1 MRKLAVVLICMSF
14 LQQAFGWGDEG
25 HRAINRAAAGKLPA
39 EMPAFLRGAAERI
52 EYLGPEPDRWR
63 HQEEFALKNSQEP
76 DHFIDLER
84 VADVPQLPPGRY
96 QFYELLY
103 EKRAAL
109 LARRSVHPRQGP
121 PPATTG
127 MDLANPDD
135 LLPERVGLQP
145 YITLEVYDRLKVA
158 FREYRYLKS
167 QGQKTEAVEQNIVFY
182 MGWLGHYVGDAANP
196 LHTTV
201 KYNGWVGDNP
211 NGYTTEH
218 RIHWMMEGPFVG
230 DNLARMPLLGLLQ
243 PPAKLQ
249 NPWQDYL
256 AFLWSSH
263 ALVEKCYQ
271 LEKTGGFIGEGTAE
285 SREFIRRRLAA
296 GAQMLA
302 NMWYTAWKESEKAVV
317 SGQWPVVSTQDS
329 FQFPVSGF
337 QMRTGHSTL
346 PLETGNSKLE
356 TGLLNTDH

>member
-1 MRKLAVVLICMSF
+1 MRKLAVALICMSFMSF

-25 HRAINRAAAGKLPA
+25 HRAINRAAASKLPA
-39 EMPAFLRGAAERI
+39 DMPAFLRSAAERI

-84 VADVPQLPPGRY
+84 IADLPQLPPGRY

-109 LARRSVHPRQGP
+109 LARRSGHPRQGP
-121 PPATTG
+121 PHAT
-127 MDLANPDD
+127 PDD

-158 FREYRYLKS
+158 FREYRHLKA
-167 QGQKTEAVEQNIVFY
+167 QGQKTDAVEQNIVFY

-218 RIHWMMEGPFVG
+218 RIHWMMEGPFVA
-230 DNLARMPLLGLLQ
+230 DNLARIPFFGLLQ
-243 PPAKLQ
+243 PPAKLG
-249 NPWQDYL
+249 NPWQNYL

-263 ALVEKCYQ
+263 GLVEKCYQ
-271 LEKTGGFIGEGTAE
+271 LEKTGGFTGAGTAE

-296 GAQMLA
+296 GAQMLLD
-302 NMWYTAWKESEKAVV
+302 MWYTAWKESEKAI
-317 SGQWPVVSTQDS
+317 SG
-329 FQFPVSGF
+329 FQFPVSSG
-337 QMRTGHSTL
+337 QGT
-346 PLETGNSKLE
+346 LETGNRKLE
-356 TGLLNTDH
+356 TVLVPTDH